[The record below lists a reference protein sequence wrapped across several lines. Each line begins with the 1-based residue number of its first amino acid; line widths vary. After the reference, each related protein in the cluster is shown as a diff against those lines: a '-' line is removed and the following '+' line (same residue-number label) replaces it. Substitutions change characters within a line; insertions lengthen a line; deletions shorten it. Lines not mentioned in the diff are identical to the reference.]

1 MAAAMRSPKELV
13 RLRIESRASNSTA
26 ICRIVVYLYAEPL
39 HRRGVAQLHQGT
51 YGTGWPARL
60 PSHSVLST
68 RREARSRSGQH
79 PLSPEPVS
87 AWGLALAMGGHSA
100 TVLRQRG
107 GGATRAG
114 NGPPDPAARSTRAP
128 CRPATR
134 WAKRRAS
141 RPLGRA
147 VRRARC
153 R

>member
-1 MAAAMRSPKELV
+1 MKLTTIRCAGSLKP
-13 RLRIESRASNSTA
+13 SR
-26 ICRIVVYLYAEPL
+26 RIVVYLYAEPFQ
-39 HRRGVAQLHQGT
+39 RRGVAQLHQGT

-87 AWGLALAMGGHSA
+87 AWGLALAMGGHSSTVTVRRRCSA

-114 NGPPDPAARSTRAP
+114 NGPPDPAARSRRAP

-134 WAKRRAS
+134 R
-141 RPLGRA
+141 
-147 VRRARC
+147 
-153 R
+153 